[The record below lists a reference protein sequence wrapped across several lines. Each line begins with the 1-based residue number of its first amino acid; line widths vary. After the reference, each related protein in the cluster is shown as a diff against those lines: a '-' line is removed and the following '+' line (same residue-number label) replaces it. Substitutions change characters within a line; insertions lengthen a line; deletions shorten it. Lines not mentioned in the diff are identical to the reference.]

1 MRRAKIGILAR
12 EKDDTIFDAKHILL
26 VQSIQAFERLRKR
39 IDNHLN
45 MESLQRCGVSC
56 L

>member
-1 MRRAKIGILAR
+1 MRRAKIGILTR
-12 EKDDTIFDAKHILL
+12 EKDDTFFDAKHIL
-26 VQSIQAFERLRKR
+26 QSIQAFERLRKR
-39 IDNHLN
+39 IYNHLN